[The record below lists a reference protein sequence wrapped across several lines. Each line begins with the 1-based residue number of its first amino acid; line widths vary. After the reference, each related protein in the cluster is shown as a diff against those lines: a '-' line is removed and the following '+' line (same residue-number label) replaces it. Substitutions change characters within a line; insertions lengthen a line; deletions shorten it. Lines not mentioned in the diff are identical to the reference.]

1 MIIIIII
8 CRCLITN
15 AYPSTAHHVNK
26 VCWYLFYMHMYTQ
39 TCTLYTHVQNICIWP
54 HMYTIIVCAQMC
66 SSCVLCAYTVTIR
79 GVLKNTKH
87 KNLQERKISTKYF
100 LRQSSNYKLIP
111 LSTIS
116 IFFW

>member
-26 VCWYLFYMHMYTQ
+26 SVLVFVLYAHVHTNMYIVHTCAEYMYMTTYVHNNSL
-39 TCTLYTHVQNICIWP
+39 CTHVQR
-54 HMYTIIVCAQMC
+54 MC
-66 SSCVLCAYTVTIR
+66 VVCAYTVTIR

-87 KNLQERKISTKYF
+87 KNLQEREKYQRNTF
-100 LRQSSNYKLIP
+100 
-111 LSTIS
+111 
-116 IFFW
+116 